1 MGTTEIFELIEEI
14 RLLVQANVSRDG
26 VCRFDPIRVR
36 MALKL
41 VKLEIEK
48 SIQQENFQSN

>member
-1 MGTTEIFELIEEI
+1 MGTTEIFALIEEI
-14 RLLVQANVSRDG
+14 RLLVQSNVSRDG
-26 VCRFDPIRVR
+26 ACRFDPIRVR
-36 MALKL
+36 MALEL